1 MASPIGHP
9 PAAANE
15 GCWPWERLH
24 ASVFASER
32 SNARRTLAAS
42 STGERWQR
50 ASTSYSHS
58 PVQIDIEGE
67 SLATQRKFPGALWKH
82 EAAYTIS
89 AERLANGGR
98 TAGPYRRDFS
108 KIS

>member
-1 MASPIGHP
+1 MAKS
-9 PAAANE
+9 
-15 GCWPWERLH
+15 LH
-24 ASVFASER
+24 IVFTFTR
-32 SNARRTLAAS
+32 
-42 STGERWQR
+42 
-50 ASTSYSHS
+50 
-58 PVQIDIEGE
+58 PVDIEGE
-67 SLATQRKFPGALWKH
+67 SLATQRKFPGALWKY